1 MRFTVIGISDN
12 ARPSFTDEVKAIIA
26 SGKVFSGGKRHHH
39 IVKELLPDGYEWIEV
54 TVPLENVF
62 VKYAGHN
69 EVIVFA
75 SGDPLF
81 FGYAGTLERVFP
93 DSEIRVFPTFNSLQM
108 LAHRLLLP
116 YQDMICTSLT
126 GRPWRNLDRRLICD
140 ESMIGVLTDRN
151 MTPTAIAERMLRY
164 GFSNYRIAVGE
175 NLGNEEKE
183 RVAVMSLDEAAATT
197 FDMPNCVILMRTEAR
212 ERKLGLPENEFHHL
226 DGRQKMITKMPAR
239 LLSIALLDLSRRKS
253 LWDVGFCTGSVSIEA
268 RRLYPELVITAFEK
282 RPEGEALMLMNSE
295 KFGAPDIVTVIGDF
309 FDLDLANYRRPD
321 AVFIGGHGGRLQ
333 EMIMRI
339 ASVLEPGGVIVFNSV
354 SDTSRQ
360 DFEDG
365 VAQAG
370 MRISECHTLALDNFN
385 PLTIIKAE

>member
-12 ARPSFTDEVKAIIA
+12 ARPSFTDDVKAIIS
-26 SGKVFSGGKRHHH
+26 SGKVFSGAKRHHH

-62 VKYAGHN
+62 VKYAGHD

-197 FDMPNCVILMRTEAR
+197 FDMPNCVILLRTEAR

-226 DGRQKMITKMPAR
+226 GGRQNMITKMPAR

-268 RRLYPELVITAFEK
+268 RRLYPELGITAFEK
-282 RPEGEALMLMNSE
+282 RPEGEELMLRNSE

-321 AVFIGGHGGRLQ
+321 AVFIGGHGRRLQ

-360 DFEDG
+360 AFEDG

-370 MRISECHTLALDNFN
+370 MRISECHTLVLDNFN
-385 PLTIIKAE
+385 PLTIFKAE